1 MITETLQ
8 REITQLYMPNA
19 PLLHTCNI
27 DLIDVCL
34 EDQPGGHRLEH
45 QLTFEQFSE
54 KQIEQPSFYDQR
66 SIEASIKNQA
76 MISIRKEQ
84 IPSEKM

>member
-1 MITETLQ
+1 MNNIAPSSDDHPDPSTGDNSALH
-8 REITQLYMPNA
+8 MPNA

-34 EDQPGGHRLEH
+34 EDQPDAHRLEH

-54 KQIEQPSFYDQR
+54 KQIEQPSFYDQVKEYR
-66 SIEASIKNQA
+66 SKHKKIKL
-76 MISIRKEQ
+76 
-84 IPSEKM
+84 